1 MFSYHAVIRKPVP
14 RDRRAAIQK
23 DPGFVADDFARAA
36 APC

>member
-1 MFSYHAVIRKPVP
+1 MFSYGVAVRKAGTCH
-14 RDRRAAIQK
+14 RHTAIQK